1 MSNNEDYENI
11 EIYDDD
17 ISEESYYNNNN
28 IVYVDESFFIQKE
41 QEQQQEKID
50 YTDIEVDII
59 TAFSYELESI
69 PSEEQ
74 SIDFQ
79 QIVQHLK
86 DFLKKKCKHA
96 IVLDSID
103 IHPERSE
110 TIVYCTKCGSTISG
124 FSEKKNDI
132 FWKND

>member
-1 MSNNEDYENI
+1 MNKNNNHNNDNDNDNNN
-11 EIYDDD
+11 DDLL
-17 ISEESYYNNNN
+17 EEGYYNKNN
-28 IVYVDESFFIQKE
+28 VVDVDESFFIQKE
-41 QEQQQEKID
+41 QEVD

-59 TAFSYELESI
+59 IAFSCELESI

-79 QIVQHLK
+79 QIVQYVK
-86 DFLKKKCKHA
+86 DFLKKNCKHT

-103 IHPERSE
+103 IHPERSQ

-124 FSEKKNDI
+124 YPEKTSDI
-132 FWKND
+132 FWKNN

>member
-1 MSNNEDYENI
+1 MNNNDNH
-11 EIYDDD
+11 D
-17 ISEESYYNNNN
+17 NNNN
-28 IVYVDESFFIQKE
+28 YDYDNLSEENYYNKNDLVDVDESFFIQKE
-41 QEQQQEKID
+41 QEEVD

-59 TAFSYELESI
+59 TAFSSELESV

-79 QIVQHLK
+79 QIVQYVK
-86 DFLKKKCKHA
+86 DFLKKNCKHT

-103 IHPERSE
+103 IHPERSQ

-124 FSEKKNDI
+124 YPEKTSDI
-132 FWKND
+132 FWKNN

>member
-1 MSNNEDYENI
+1 MNNK
-11 EIYDDD
+11 
-17 ISEESYYNNNN
+17 NNNN
-28 IVYVDESFFIQKE
+28 NYDYDYDNDNLSEENYYNKNDLVDVDKSFFIQKE
-41 QEQQQEKID
+41 QEEVD

-59 TAFSYELESI
+59 TAFSSELESV

-79 QIVQHLK
+79 QIVQYVK
-86 DFLKKKCKHA
+86 DFLKKKCKHT

-103 IHPERSE
+103 INPERSQ

-124 FSEKKNDI
+124 YPEKTSDI
-132 FWKND
+132 FWKNN